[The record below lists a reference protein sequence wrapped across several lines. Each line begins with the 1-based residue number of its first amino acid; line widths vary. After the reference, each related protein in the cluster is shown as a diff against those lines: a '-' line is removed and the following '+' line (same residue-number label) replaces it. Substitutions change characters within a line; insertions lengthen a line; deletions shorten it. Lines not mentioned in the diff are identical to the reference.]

1 MKSIASFKGLK
12 GIMELYFFSF
22 PFFCQ
27 CTQLKANYQYTSW
40 TVVRKEEVKKG
51 RESSFRWNELL
62 RYLLY
67 HVVGNEIYETK
78 KASCL

>member
-1 MKSIASFKGLK
+1 MKSIASFKVLK
-12 GIMELYFFSF
+12 DIMDLFFL
-22 PFFCQ
+22 FCQ

-40 TVVRKEEVKKG
+40 IVVGKEEEVKKG

-62 RYLLY
+62 GYLV
-67 HVVGNEIYETK
+67 HHAIHETK

>member
-1 MKSIASFKGLK
+1 MKSIASVKGLK
-12 GIMELYFFSF
+12 GIMGLY
-22 PFFCQ
+22 FFCQ

-40 TVVRKEEVKKG
+40 TVVMKEEVKNG

>member
-1 MKSIASFKGLK
+1 MKSIASVKGLK
-12 GIMELYFFSF
+12 DIMGLFFF
-22 PFFCQ
+22 IFFCQ

-40 TVVRKEEVKKG
+40 IVVGKEEVKKG

-62 RYLLY
+62 RYLVY
-67 HVVGNEIYETK
+67 RVVGNEIHETK